1 MNIYEYVKILEGV
14 NDPSIFKAVFLAGGP
29 GSGKSFVVGKTAL
42 TSFGFKVVNSD
53 TAFESALKKAGM
65 EMTPDNIFS
74 PKGQE
79 IRKKAQTLTKNKM
92 GMYLKGK
99 LGLVIDGTG
108 KDYKKIFTQRQSLRK
123 LGYETAMI
131 FVNTDLETAMNRNRK
146 RARTLPDD
154 MVAKAWNDVQK
165 NIGKFQSIFKDKMYV
180 VDNSDGADWKSET
193 MRGYKEIQKFS
204 KKPPSDPKA
213 KKWIKLMKTGGG
225 KSDLG
230 KLSPYQKMALVRQE
244 SLAEVRQDSD
254 IKDKDGTQP
263 AKYYSGLSKSTKDK
277 RDAHFKKKSSS
288 PAPGDADAET
298 KPSVHTKK
306 FKQMYGESKDS
317 GLAAK
322 AKKSGMPVSVLRQV
336 YNRGM
341 AAWKT
346 GHRPGTTPQQWAMA
360 RVNSFTTKSS
370 GTWGGADKDLAAKVK
385 GKKESVSEDAP
396 GNAVAQGGVDMAPD
410 MGWRKGHRKLKK
422 NQDKMLKVKETPV
435 TDRRYTKN
443 EGSPVL
449 LKKFRSMYNNEG

>member
-1 MNIYEYVKILEGV
+1 MNLSEFLHIDEGV
-14 NDPSIFKAVFLAGGP
+14 NDPAIFKAVFLAGGP
-29 GSGKSFVVGKTAL
+29 GSGKSFIVGKTGLPAL
-42 TSFGFKVVNSD
+42 GFKVINSD
-53 TAFESALKKAGM
+53 DAFEAALKKAGL

-79 IRKKAQTLTKNKM
+79 IRKGTSALTVKKM
-92 GMYLKGK
+92 GLAIKGR

-108 KDYKKIFTQRQSLRK
+108 KDYAKISTQARDLKK
-123 LGYETAMI
+123 LGYEVGMI
-131 FVNTDLETAMNRNRK
+131 FVNTDKETAMSRNRA
-146 RARTLPDD
+146 RARKLPDA

-165 NIGKFQSIFKDKMYV
+165 NIGAFQAIFKTRMYI
-180 VDNSDGADWKSET
+180 VDNSEGANYEKDAMRVYKAMMKWSKAPPKSK
-193 MRGYKEIQKFS
+193 GAS
-204 KKPPSDPKA
+204 A
-213 KKWIKLMKTGGG
+213 WIKRMKGM
-225 KSDLG
+225 KEEF
-230 KLSPYQKMALVRQE
+230 M
-244 SLAEVRQDSD
+244 AEVRQDPD

-263 AKYYSGLSKSTKDK
+263 AKYYSGLSKSTKSK
-277 RDAHFKKKSSS
+277 RDAHFKKKSTK

-306 FKQMYGESKDS
+306 FKQIYGESKSS

-322 AKKSGMPVSVLRQV
+322 AKKSGMPLSVLRKV

-422 NQDKMLKVKETPV
+422 DQDKMLKVKEIPV
-435 TDRRYTKN
+435 TDKRYTKN

-449 LKKFRSMYNNEG
+449 LKRFRSMMDN